1 MNIKI
6 LGIGCPNCQKL
17 ERNVRQA
24 IEELKIEA
32 EVEKVTDIPEM
43 MGYGLMQMPGLV
55 INGKLEMS
63 GRVFETEEIKEFL
76 SKSAYFN

>member
-76 SKSAYFN
+76 SK